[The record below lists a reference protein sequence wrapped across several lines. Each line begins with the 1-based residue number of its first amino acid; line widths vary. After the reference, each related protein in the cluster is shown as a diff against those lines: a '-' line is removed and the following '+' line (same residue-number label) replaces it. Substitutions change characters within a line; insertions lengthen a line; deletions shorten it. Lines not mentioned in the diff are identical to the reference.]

1 MLLLLEKVIQ
11 RCGTIEPSG
20 VGDLLRSSL
29 SDEIEIVKIGMVLTS
44 YPLTGDLQVLSEM
57 DTIRAATALNAHIAA
72 WKNIPNSE
80 QADVDRIRVVPT
92 HISKQRSD
100 TILS

>member
-29 SDEIEIVKIGMVLTS
+29 SDEIEIVKIGTVLTS
-44 YPLTGDLQVLSEM
+44 YPLTDDSQVLSEM
-57 DTIRAATALNAHIAA
+57 DTVRAATALNAHIAA

-80 QADVDRIRVVPT
+80 ETDVDRIRMVPT
-92 HISKQRSD
+92 HVS
-100 TILS
+100 LSAKTAL